1 MILRIYKN
9 KHHETYNQIQ
19 THNNSRLSIEIE
31 AETEQEAIKIFE
43 KYDNPFEE
51 MEKQQAN
58 MSPYYEDS
66 YCEVIINNGIEDVD
80 F

>member
-1 MILRIYKN
+1 MKTM
-9 KHHETYNQIQ
+9 KHTIKFRHTIIVDY
-19 THNNSRLSIEIE
+19 SIEIE
-31 AETEQEAIKIFE
+31 AETEQEAVKIFE

-51 MEKQQAN
+51 MEKQQTN

-80 F
+80 FEE

>member
-19 THNNSRLSIEIE
+19 THNSIEIE

-43 KYDNPFEE
+43 GYSNPFEE
-51 MEKQQAN
+51 MEKQRAN
-58 MSPYYEDS
+58 MSPYYEGS
-66 YCEVIINNGIEDVD
+66 YCEVIRNNGIEDVN
-80 F
+80 FEK